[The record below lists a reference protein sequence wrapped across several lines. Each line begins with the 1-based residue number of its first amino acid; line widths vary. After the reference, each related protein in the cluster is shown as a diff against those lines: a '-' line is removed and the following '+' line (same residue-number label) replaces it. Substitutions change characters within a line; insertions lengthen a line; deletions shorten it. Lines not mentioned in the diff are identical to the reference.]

1 MTALLKARLAEI
13 TAGDR
18 PTEVPRT
25 SVDVQFNPT
34 SLRVQISN
42 RTAGG
47 AQAGAQARQRPG
59 TGEMS
64 VGFDLVFDTADE
76 DAGGGRAVNVLER
89 TRMVER
95 FVRPRGTQPGQE
107 APPRV
112 LFEWGGFQV
121 QGTMESA
128 NIDLDFF
135 DAQGMPLRAKVAVS
149 IKGQDPRWTYTPAPG
164 GAGAGAGA
172 PGGPQTPRGPGA
184 GAGALAPGAPGTQ
197 GLAAAVDR
205 IVQAMPGESLAQL
218 AARAGFDPRA
228 WRALASSVG
237 DPLKLAL
244 GQEVALPTHQGSGA
258 SGQAA
263 QGQDSAATRAA
274 LPLTGTAAPVAGAG
288 GGGAASQRVAPGAA
302 ASAAAANPVRAGQA
316 LAAQGGAQGS
326 IAASRAQAHNA
337 AASRSLAA
345 FGITG
350 TASAEQADR
359 PWGAGVPLRPRLGGV
374 PAAGASSSSSS
385 SASTR
390 ATALRRRYRP
400 CGSGCGCRQCGGG

>member
-1 MTALLKARLAEI
+1 MTALVKARLAEI

-25 SVDVQFNPT
+25 SVDVQFNPS

-95 FVRPRGTQPGQE
+95 FVRPRGTRPGQE

-128 NIDLDFF
+128 HIDLDFF
-135 DAQGMPLRAKVAVS
+135 DAQGMPLRAKVAIS
-149 IKGQDPRWTYTPAPG
+149 IKGQDPRWAYTPAPG
-164 GAGAGAGA
+164 GAGAGAA
-172 PGGPQTPRGPGA
+172 GGPQTTRGPGA
-184 GAGALAPGAPGTQ
+184 GSAALPAGAPGTQ
-197 GLAAAVDR
+197 GLASAVDR

-218 AARAGFDPRA
+218 AARAGFDPKA
-228 WRALASSVG
+228 WRALAGAVG
-237 DPLKLAL
+237 NPLKLAL
-244 GQEVALPTHQGSGA
+244 GQEVALPAQQGSSA
-258 SGQAA
+258 SGQAT

-274 LPLTGTAAPVAGAG
+274 LPLTRAPAMVAGAG
-288 GGGAASQRVAPGAA
+288 GGGAASQRAAPGVAA
-302 ASAAAANPVRAGQA
+302 AAAAANPVRAGQA

-326 IAASRAQAHNA
+326 IAASRAQAHSTGA
-337 AASRSLAA
+337 ARSLAA
-345 FGITG
+345 FGITRTPPAG
-350 TASAEQADR
+350 QAER

-374 PAAGASSSSSS
+374 AAAPTSFPAT
-385 SASTR
+385 TR
-390 ATALRRRYRP
+390 ASALRGRYRP
-400 CGSGCGCRQCGGG
+400 CGGGCGCRQCGGG